1 MHFHEW
7 CEHPFSKSH
16 GEENTTTEKPRE
28 IQSVIT
34 SLPHTEAQRDMK

>member
-7 CEHPFSKSH
+7 HEHLFSKSH
-16 GEENTTTEKPRE
+16 GEENTATEKPRE

-34 SLPHTEAQRDMK
+34 SLPYTEAH